1 MGPLVAVILPPSEAV
16 AVFTRAWEAGQAVLP
31 LDPRAPAAE
40 ISRQL
45 DELRPTHLVDATGT
59 AIRNDGTPVAAG
71 VAAVVATSGTTGAPR
86 GVELTA
92 EGLRASA
99 AAVGAALDIGP
110 GDRWLSCLP
119 VHHVAGLGVVAR
131 AWASGVPAT
140 VVDRYDA
147 DAVATATEGRGG
159 ARATLVS
166 LVPTVVGRAVGD
178 RQAAAGLRRFR
189 HILVGG
195 APLAPDVRAGAAREG
210 LSITATYGMT
220 ETWGGV
226 VHDGQ
231 PLAGVEV
238 RCDQAVGEIEIR
250 GPMTMRGYRFRPDDT
265 AAAFTIDGW
274 YRTGDAGRWDGGRL
288 VVVDRLRDLVLTGG
302 VSVSPGDVEAV
313 LALHPGVADVCVTGV
328 PDPEWGERVVAYV
341 VPADAADPPELAD
354 LRRFASGHLA
364 AAKLPREVVVTTEIP
379 RTGGGKSLRRLLRDP
394 QNGAQAPA
402 ADG

>member
-16 AVFTRAWEAGQAVLP
+16 AVFTRAWDAGQAVLP

-40 ISRQL
+40 ISRQI
-45 DELRPTHLVDATGT
+45 DELRPTHLVDTTGATT
-59 AIRNDGTPVAAG
+59 RNDGVPVAAG

-131 AWASGVPAT
+131 AWAAGVPAT
-140 VVDRYDA
+140 VVDRYDTG
-147 DAVATATEGRGG
+147 AVAAATEGRGG
-159 ARATLVS
+159 AGATLVS
-166 LVPTVVGRAVGD
+166 LVPTVVRRAVD
-178 RQAAAGLRRFR
+178 DPEAVAVLRRLR

-195 APLAPDVRAGAAREG
+195 APLAPEVRARATREG

-226 VHDGQ
+226 VHDGH

-250 GPMTMRGYRFRPDDT
+250 GPMMMRGYRFRPDDT
-265 AAAFTIDGW
+265 AVACTTDGW
-274 YRTGDAGRWDGGRL
+274 YRTGDAGRWDGDRL
-288 VVVDRLRDLVLTGG
+288 VVVARLRDLVLTGG
-302 VSVSPGDVEAV
+302 VSVSPGEVEAV
-313 LALHPGVADVCVTGV
+313 LALHPGVADVCVTGA
-328 PDPEWGERVVAYV
+328 PDPEWGERVVAHV
-341 VPADAADPPELAD
+341 VPADPADPPALAD
-354 LRRFASGHLA
+354 LRRFASGQLA
-364 AAKLPREVVVTTEIP
+364 AAKLPRQVVITTEIP
-379 RTGGGKSLRRLLRDP
+379 RTGGGKPLRRLLRDP
-394 QNGAQAPA
+394 EDRP
-402 ADG
+402 